1 MKAITTALC
10 FALALSLGTYS
21 VAHAE
26 ENCADK
32 AVATCN
38 ERHPDPGTAGS
49 AKNKRYN
56 DCIKGQLGQQCPKSS
71 GGMGYTSK
79 EKASGGKKLVDN
91 KKPGGGNTKNC
102 ADDAV
107 AACNARHPDPGA
119 AGTPKNQ
126 VYNNCIKLEVSQHC
140 GPSAD

>member
-38 ERHPDPGTAGS
+38 DRHPDPGTAGS
-49 AKNKRYN
+49 AKNKQYN
-56 DCIKGQLGQQCPKSS
+56 NCIKAQLGQQCPSS
-71 GGMGYTSK
+71 SSNIGYTRK
-79 EKASGGKKLVDN
+79 EKTSGNNNLGGKR
-91 KKPGGGNTKNC
+91 PGGNTKNC

-107 AACNARHPDPGA
+107 ATCNARHPDPGA
-119 AGTPKNQ
+119 PGSAKNKR
-126 VYNNCIKLEVSQHC
+126 YNDCIKAELGQNC
-140 GPSAD
+140 PA